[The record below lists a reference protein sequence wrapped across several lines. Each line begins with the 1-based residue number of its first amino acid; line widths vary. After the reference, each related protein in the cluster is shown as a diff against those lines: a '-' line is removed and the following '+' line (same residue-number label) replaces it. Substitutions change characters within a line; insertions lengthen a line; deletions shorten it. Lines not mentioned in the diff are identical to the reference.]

1 MLASR
6 SANDSNFVAIPK
18 SSFSCRIGRSG
29 SNFGFTNS
37 MTVADDSHSK
47 WILQPTRTV
56 SILFAVAN
64 SREEISEQW
73 KIERVPFRMILHAD
87 CVGMRLQS
95 CLLDSSVSRS
105 PRLDFD
111 SIGHF

>member
-1 MLASR
+1 MLPSQ
-6 SANDSNFVAIPK
+6 SANDLNFVAIPK

-29 SNFGFTNS
+29 SNFGFTSS
-37 MTVADDSHSK
+37 MTVANDSHSK

-73 KIERVPFRMILHAD
+73 KIERVAFRMILHAD
-87 CVGMRLQS
+87 CVGMRPQTR
-95 CLLDSSVSRS
+95 LLDYSVT
-105 PRLDFD
+105 
-111 SIGHF
+111 H